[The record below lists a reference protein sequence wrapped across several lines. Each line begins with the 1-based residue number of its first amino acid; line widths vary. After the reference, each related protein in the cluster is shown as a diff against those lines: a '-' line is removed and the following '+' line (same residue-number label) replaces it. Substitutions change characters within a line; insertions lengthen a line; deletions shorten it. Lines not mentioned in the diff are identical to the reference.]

1 MGKFKVSGT
10 PFWISHCW
18 ERGNA
23 ATIAGRGNGDV
34 DVTHRGCS
42 WPQAPSQ
49 IDQSLTVVRHSRSC
63 DAKTR
68 QDGGKLPILA
78 LCGKYRPKPWAV
90 ASFRAEAAVRPV
102 RMIGTALR
110 LRVSGKRRGV
120 QLVGSATAAGVF
132 ERRLIGRPR
141 RLGDSGS
148 RRTPQSPP
156 RP

>member
-49 IDQSLTVVRHSRSC
+49 IDQSLTVVRLSRSC
-63 DAKTR
+63 DPKTR
-68 QDGGKLPILA
+68 QTAGNSRFSLFAGNTDRSPGPLRRSEQKR
-78 LCGKYRPKPWAV
+78 LCGQCA
-90 ASFRAEAAVRPV
+90 
-102 RMIGTALR
+102 
-110 LRVSGKRRGV
+110 
-120 QLVGSATAAGVF
+120 
-132 ERRLIGRPR
+132 
-141 RLGDSGS
+141 
-148 RRTPQSPP
+148 
-156 RP
+156 